1 MTLQRARVLKGAL
14 PVEPPAP
21 AGAPGHQ
28 LAPTRLVAPGGRG
41 VAVAPAADVASAAG
55 GAPAAGFA
63 AAHGSTAAPDA
74 ALARARR
81 IAREVLEAR
90 AEAEHILAEARQKAD
105 AVVASA
111 AAAAAAEAREKEVA
125 RLAAGFIALRDAE
138 ARRADRDVDRV
149 IEIAV
154 LLAERLVGE
163 ALRVEPSRIAELA
176 ASAIHE
182 ARGARRVR
190 IDAAPEDV
198 QALAEALGAI
208 GQSADI
214 QPDPTLARG
223 SLVVH
228 TDLGRVD
235 ARLHPQ
241 LTRLADALRE
251 ALR

>member
-21 AGAPGHQ
+21 VGAHGAQ
-28 LAPTRLVAPGGRG
+28 LAPTRIGAPI
-41 VAVAPAADVASAAG
+41 APAAGVG
-55 GAPAAGFA
+55 GVAPAAGFA
-63 AAHGSTAAPDA
+63 AAPGLAPAPVAAV
-74 ALARARR
+74 ARARR

-90 AEAEHILAEARQKAD
+90 AEAERILAEARQRAD
-105 AVVASA
+105 AVVTSA
-111 AAAAAAEAREKEVA
+111 AAAAAAEARETEVA

-138 ARRADRDVDRV
+138 TRRVEHDVDRV
-149 IEIAV
+149 VEIAV